1 MIKAEKGS
9 NGSKG
14 EKGNSGN
21 KGQAGTKGE
30 KGEPGTSGL
39 KGSTGYFDE
48 LIQNK
53 ELNRRKFSSMN
64 YLSTTK

>member
-30 KGEPGTSGL
+30 KGEPGDVVLHGT
-39 KGSTGYFDE
+39 Y
-48 LIQNK
+48 
-53 ELNRRKFSSMN
+53 SSLFLLCEVFGCRN
-64 YLSTTK
+64 IWIERIYRLLR